1 MRRRLPYRVCSCMPN
16 GVVTHLEAR
25 LLRELVNREIHPLRG
40 ASTSARKAQKGL
52 YLGNLCAEANHP
64 MWALKVWKFTL
75 SQVHSKDYDDWIGV
89 WFNTKYVRLGDVI
102 SNGICEIIGRR
113 IDDVERSIGLSDA
126 KGFDSW
132 EYRAGDGWYDDM
144 FYEKYDYD
152 WGSERDSY
160 IKLRNGAVE
169 HQQSERLFYEGQG
182 YLPPQAQ
189 NFFDYWSDYSPMA
202 QEDFYFKVDD
212 WD

>member
-16 GVVTHLEAR
+16 GIVTHLEAR
-25 LLRELVNREIHPLRG
+25 LLRKLVNREIHPIRC
-40 ASTSARKAQKGL
+40 ASTCARKAQKGL
-52 YLGNLCAEANHP
+52 YLGNLCAEAHHP

-75 SQVHSKDYDDWIGV
+75 SQIHSKDYNDWFDV
-89 WFNTKYVRLGDVI
+89 WFNTKYVRLSDVI

-113 IDDVERSIGLSDA
+113 IDEVERSIGLSDA
-126 KGFDSW
+126 IGRDSW
-132 EYRAGDGWYDDM
+132 EYWAGDGCYNYL

-152 WGSERDSY
+152 WDGERNCY
-160 IKLRNGAVE
+160 IKLRDEAVE
-169 HQQSERLFYEGQG
+169 RQQAERLFYEAQS

-202 QEDFYFKVDD
+202 QEDFNFKVDD